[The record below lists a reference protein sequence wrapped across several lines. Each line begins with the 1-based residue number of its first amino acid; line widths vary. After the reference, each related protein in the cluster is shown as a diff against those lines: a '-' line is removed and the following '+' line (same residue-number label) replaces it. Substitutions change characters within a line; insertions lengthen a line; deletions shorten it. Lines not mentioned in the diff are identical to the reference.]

1 MGSRSH
7 FLTSMQAGQVA
18 EIFEK
23 YNVPQHSS
31 SWHSLHLPYP
41 PNSISH
47 FLSGGQPPCSTQKM
61 PYSSQPEA
69 QAWPAHT
76 SLSSL

>member
-18 EIFEK
+18 AIFEK

-31 SWHSLHLPYP
+31 SCHSLHLPYP
-41 PNSISH
+41 PNEYLP
-47 FLSGGQPPCSTQKM
+47 FPLRRP
-61 PYSSQPEA
+61 
-69 QAWPAHT
+69 T
-76 SLSSL
+76 SLQYPENAILISA